1 MTMWIRRAK
10 WAAGIVVVTLAVAAT
25 AIILLWRDRPELYS
39 GAWEAAVPADAAAAE
54 DVTVTWLGVT
64 TLLFDDG
71 ETQILIDGFFSRPSL
86 GDIVFDRPV
95 ANDAATINYALNEHG
110 MQRLAAIIPTHS
122 HFDHAMDVG
131 SIANRSSASILGS
144 ASTIAI
150 ARGAGVPEDQITL
163 VSDGEI
169 YTFGRFDI
177 TLLPSTH
184 APIGWRA
191 AVPFAGRIEAP
202 LKMPQPISAFR
213 EGGSYTIVVA
223 HPQGTAVVQG
233 SAGFPGK
240 ALEDVPADVVLLGI
254 GGLETLGRDYVAQYW
269 QTLVTATGAHSIYPI
284 HFDDFTRPFGEI
296 MAAPRF
302 LGDLEATARL
312 FTELRDRWDMN
323 TKLVLPAFGV
333 PMAIYVQPRPDT

>member
-1 MTMWIRRAK
+1 MWMRRAK
-10 WAAGIVVVTLAVAAT
+10 WATGIVVVTLAMVAT
-25 AIILLWRDRPELYS
+25 ALVLLWRDRPELYG
-39 GAWEAAVPADAAAAE
+39 GAWEAPVSADAPAA
-54 DVTVTWLGVT
+54 DNVTVTWLGVT

-86 GDIVFDRPV
+86 GDIVLGRPV
-95 ANDAATINYALNEHG
+95 ANDAATINYALNEYG
-110 MQRLAAIIPTHS
+110 MRRLAAIIPTHS

-163 VSDGEI
+163 VSDGER
-169 YTFGRFDI
+169 YAFGRFDI
-177 TLLPSTH
+177 TMLPSPH

-191 AVPFAGRIEAP
+191 AVPFSGHIEAP
-202 LKMPQPISAFR
+202 LKMPQPVSAFR

-233 SAGFPGK
+233 SAGFPDNS
-240 ALEDVPADVVLLGI
+240 LEGVPADVVLLGI

-296 MAAPRF
+296 VAAPRF
-302 LGDLEATARL
+302 LGDLEATTRL
-312 FTELRDRWDMN
+312 FTELRDRWDTN
-323 TKLVLPAFGV
+323 TKLILPAFGV

>member
-1 MTMWIRRAK
+1 MMWIRRAK
-10 WAAGIVVVTLAVAAT
+10 LAAGIVAVTLAVAA
-25 AIILLWRDRPELYS
+25 AAMILLWRDRPELLS
-39 GAWEAAVPADAAAAE
+39 AAWAAPVPAEAAATNN
-54 DVTVTWLGVT
+54 VTVTWLGVT

-86 GDIVFDRPV
+86 ADMIFDRPV
-95 ANDAATINYALNEHG
+95 ANDAATINYALNEYG
-110 MQRLAAIIPTHS
+110 MRRLAAIIPTHS

-163 VSDGEI
+163 VSDGGR

-202 LKMPQPISAFR
+202 LKMPQPVSAFR

-223 HPQGTAVVQG
+223 HPEGTAVVQG
-233 SAGFPGK
+233 SAGFPDK
-240 ALEDVPADVVLLGI
+240 ALEDVPADVVLLGV

-269 QTLVTATGAHSIYPI
+269 QTLVTATGAHSVYPV

-296 MAAPRF
+296 VAVPRF
-302 LGDLEATARL
+302 LGDLEATAGL
-312 FTELRDRWDMN
+312 FTELRDRWDTN

-333 PMAIYVQPRPDT
+333 PMAIYVQPGPDT

>member
-1 MTMWIRRAK
+1 MWIRRVK

-25 AIILLWRDRPELYS
+25 ALILLWRDRPELYS
-39 GAWEAAVPADAAAAE
+39 GAWEAAVPAGAAAA
-54 DVTVTWLGVT
+54 DNVTVTWLGVT

-86 GDIVFDRPV
+86 GDIIFDRPV
-95 ANDAATINYALNEHG
+95 ANDAAIINYALNEYG
-110 MQRLAAIIPTHS
+110 MRRLAAIIPTHS

-163 VSDGEI
+163 VSDGEH

-177 TLLPSTH
+177 TLLLSTH

-202 LKMPQPISAFR
+202 LKMPQPVSAFR
-213 EGGSYTIVVA
+213 EAKRQFMAKKPMMQT
-223 HPQGTAVVQG
+223 P
-233 SAGFPGK
+233 PP
-240 ALEDVPADVVLLGI
+240 VPD
-254 GGLETLGRDYVAQYW
+254 
-269 QTLVTATGAHSIYPI
+269 
-284 HFDDFTRPFGEI
+284 
-296 MAAPRF
+296 
-302 LGDLEATARL
+302 
-312 FTELRDRWDMN
+312 
-323 TKLVLPAFGV
+323 
-333 PMAIYVQPRPDT
+333 

>member
-1 MTMWIRRAK
+1 MWIRRAK
-10 WAAGIVVVTLAVAAT
+10 WTAGIVVVSLVVAAT
-25 AIILLWRDRPELYS
+25 ALILLWRDRPELNN
-39 GAWEAAVPADAAAAE
+39 GAWEAPVPASAVAA
-54 DVTVTWLGVT
+54 DNVTVTWLGVS

-86 GDIVFDRPV
+86 REIIFDRPV
-95 ANDAATINYALNEHG
+95 ANDAAAVNYALNEYG
-110 MQRLAAIIPTHS
+110 MRRLAAIIPTHS

-163 VSDGEI
+163 AADGER
-169 YTFGRFDI
+169 YTFGRFEI

-202 LKMPQPISAFR
+202 LKMPQPVSAFR

-233 SAGFPGK
+233 SAGLPDK
-240 ALEDVPADVVLLGI
+240 ALEDVPADVVLLGV
-254 GGLETLGRDYVAQYW
+254 GGLETLGRDYVVQYW
-269 QTLVTATGAHSIYPI
+269 QTLVTATGAHSIYPM

-296 MAAPRF
+296 VAAPRF
-302 LGDLEATARL
+302 LGDLEATAGL
-312 FTELRDRWDMN
+312 FTELRDRWDTN

>member
-1 MTMWIRRAK
+1 MWIRRAK
-10 WAAGIVVVTLAVAAT
+10 WAAVVVLVTPAVAAT
-25 AIILLWRDRPELYS
+25 ILIALWRDRPELYS
-39 GAWEAAVPADAAAAE
+39 GAWEAPVPAGAMAA
-54 DVTVTWLGVT
+54 DNVTVTWLGVS

-86 GDIVFDRPV
+86 DDIILDRPV
-95 ANDAATINYALNEHG
+95 ANDAATINYALNEYG
-110 MQRLAAIIPTHS
+110 MRRLAAIIPTHS

-150 ARGAGVPEDQITL
+150 ARGAGVPEDQTTL
-163 VSDGEI
+163 VSDGER

-191 AVPFAGRIEAP
+191 AVPFAGRIEAS
-202 LKMPQPISAFR
+202 LKMPQPVSAFK

-233 SAGFPGK
+233 SAGFPDK
-240 ALEDVPADVVLLGI
+240 ALEKVPADVVLLGI
-254 GGLETLGRDYVAQYW
+254 GGLETLGHEYVEQYW
-269 QTLVTATGAHSIYPI
+269 RTLVTATGARSIYPV

-296 MAAPRF
+296 VAAPRF
-302 LGDLEATARL
+302 LGDLEVTAKL
-312 FTELRDRWDMN
+312 FTALRDRWDTD

-333 PMAIYVQPRPDT
+333 PMAIYVEPRPDT

>member
-1 MTMWIRRAK
+1 ML
-10 WAAGIVVVTLAVAAT
+10 TLAVAAT
-25 AIILLWRDRPELYS
+25 ALVLLWRDRPELNS
-39 GAWEAAVPADAAAAE
+39 SAWDAPVPADTAAA
-54 DVTVTWLGVT
+54 DNVTVTWLGVT

-86 GDIVFDRPV
+86 GEIFLDRPV
-95 ANDAATINYALNEHG
+95 ANDAATINYALNEYG
-110 MQRLAAIIPTHS
+110 MRRLAAIIPTHS

-144 ASTIAI
+144 PSTIAI

-163 VSDGEI
+163 VSIGEH

-177 TLLPSTH
+177 TMLPSTH

-191 AVPFAGRIEAP
+191 AVPFAGRIDAP
-202 LKMPQPISAFR
+202 LKMPQPVSAFK

-233 SAGFPGK
+233 SAGFPDN
-240 ALEDVPADVVLLGI
+240 ALADVPADVVLLGV

-269 QTLVTATGAHSIYPI
+269 QTMVTATGARSVYPI

-296 MAAPRF
+296 VAAPRF
-302 LGDLEATARL
+302 LGDLEETARL
-312 FTELRDRWDMN
+312 FTELRDRWD
-323 TKLVLPAFGV
+323 TQSKLILPTFGV
-333 PMAIYVQPRPDT
+333 PMAIYVEPLPDT